1 MSITEKTKQS
11 LREIGLTGYESTAY
25 LFLLVSGPATAG
37 YISKSTSLPYSKI
50 YNILMALEE
59 KGWVDVA
66 SGRPKRYFPKSPSEA
81 LEATTMQVE
90 STLAN
95 NVNQILDELQPLYS
109 GRELQERPDI
119 WIVRGEFNIIAK
131 IKEYISEARQQLMFA
146 ATFLPKPLLEYLLSD
161 VSRLHEHGITI
172 NILLTATVASRS
184 LLELNKFGEV
194 RVKDQM
200 FGNGIIVDGK
210 KVILLLGRG
219 TNSTYLAICSDH
231 LGLAELS
238 KEYFEY
244 LWHDAQILPD

>member
-1 MSITEKTKQS
+1 MSITEKTKRA

-25 LFLLVSGPATAG
+25 LFLLESGPATAG

-59 KGWVDVA
+59 KGWIDVA

-81 LEATTMQVE
+81 LEATTLQVE
-90 STLAN
+90 STLVN
-95 NVNQILDELQPLYS
+95 NVNQILNELQPLYS

-131 IKEYISEARQQLMFA
+131 IKEYIGEARKQLMFA

-161 VSRLHEHGITI
+161 VSRLHEHGIAI
-172 NILLTATVASRS
+172 NILLTAKVASRS
-184 LLELNKFGEV
+184 LRELNKFGEV

-219 TNSTYLAICSDH
+219 QNSTYLAICSDH

-244 LWHDAQILPD
+244 LWHDAQTLPD